1 LTDRSSILV
10 TTLHRKY
17 HEALFNA
24 AVTMINGSIA
34 ASAAP
39 SAEGGEAGFEL
50 GSIGPHIR

>member
-1 LTDRSSILV
+1 LTDRSSILA

-24 AVTMINGSIA
+24 DETIINGSIA

-39 SAEGGEAGFEL
+39 FAEGGESGFEL